1 MLREKC
7 QGCLGRTLIPV
18 AGLEGLGGQPFIQG
32 YYSCLFGK
40 RLSVSDKDLP
50 L

>member
-18 AGLEGLGGQPFIQG
+18 AGRRAWAGNPSFRDIIPV
-32 YYSCLFGK
+32 S
-40 RLSVSDKDLP
+40 SVKD
-50 L
+50 